1 LGSLS
6 QPMRTIDL
14 ANKLRLALSGADVE
28 ARIRALVEKSTGLDT
43 DPLAHRFAQTIV
55 QTISNN

>member
-1 LGSLS
+1 
-6 QPMRTIDL
+6 MRTIDL

-28 ARIRALVEKSTGLDT
+28 ARIRALVEKSTGLDN